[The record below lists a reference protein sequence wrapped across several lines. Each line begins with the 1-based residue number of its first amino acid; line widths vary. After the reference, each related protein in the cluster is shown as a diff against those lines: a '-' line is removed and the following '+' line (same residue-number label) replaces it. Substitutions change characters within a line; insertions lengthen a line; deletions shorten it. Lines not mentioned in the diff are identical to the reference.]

1 MKLHSLRSRLPDLRF
16 VSFNS
21 VHVSTYS
28 SPMQTNSPKVNATNR
43 AKIGREKA
51 LILVSGFFL
60 GEEAPWVMGKKDYI

>member
-1 MKLHSLRSRLPDLRF
+1 MVAL
-16 VSFNS
+16 SFG

-43 AKIGREKA
+43 AKIGRVKA

-60 GEEAPWVMGKKDYI
+60 GEEAP